1 MDAYFTKEKIN
12 AITEFLNEKTV
23 VESKKVDNIEFQE
36 TGYKKGHTPPADG
49 YRPLTDDF
57 CFRGVDKHWWLHF
70 KVSVPKCAD
79 GREMRLKFKTGK
91 ENEWDAINP
100 QGILYINGKLVGG
113 ADVNHHEYPL
123 QEGEYDIYFYLYSA
137 TVEGIFELYTS
148 LDTVDLAVEKLYYD
162 IKVPLEAANCFVE
175 NDKNRIDIFKHLLIA
190 ANMIDLRSPYNEDF
204 YRSIKDADQYL
215 ATEFYGKACGES
227 DVTVHCIGHTHI
239 DVAWLWTLAQTVEKT
254 QRSFSNVLG
263 LMERYPEYKFMSSQ
277 PQLYA
282 YLKESA
288 PDVYEKVKEKV
299 REGRWEVEGAMWLEA
314 DCNLISGES
323 MVRQIIH
330 GKRFMK
336 EEFDVD
342 SKTLW
347 LPDVFGYSAAMP
359 QILRK
364 CGVDNFVTSKISWNE
379 MNTMPYDTF
388 MWEGIDGT
396 EIFSN
401 FLTAQDSRPDLSIDN
416 YTNYNGFLRPNQ
428 VLGAWNRYQQ
438 KEYNKDVTLTYGYGD
453 GGGGPTAWMLEN
465 QRRLSYGI
473 PGFPKTK
480 PSTTG
485 EWLSKVRENFEK
497 GCEELRRTPRWVG
510 ELYLELHRGTY
521 TSVAKNKK
529 NNRDCEFLLQK
540 AESINAIAAAMGMRS
555 DYPDQKLY
563 SAWQTLLLNQFH
575 DILPGSSIKEV
586 YEDCDVDY
594 AKIKDTANTEITT
607 ALDSVAAN
615 VKGRGELVYN
625 PTGYNMSGLIEK
637 NGELYET
644 PEISAFGYKVVD
656 LEKAESRVQVIG
668 PMLEND
674 YYTLV
679 LDKAGRI
686 KTLYDKVNCR
696 EVLIAGAY
704 GNEFRVFEDFPKT
717 YDNWEISRYY
727 NEKMWILDSKAE
739 ITPFTNNVGAG
750 FVVERDYLDSKISQT
765 IQLYNNS
772 RRIDFKT
779 EIDWKQD
786 HQILKIAFPL
796 DVHTNKATYDIQFG
810 NIERPTHSN
819 TSWDAAKFEVCAH
832 KWVDVSENGYG
843 VALLNNCK
851 YGFNTVGSTVSLTV
865 LKCGTNPNVFADRCH
880 HEFTYSLLPHSG
892 DFREGLVQKEAYCL
906 NNPMVSKTIDN
917 ADGTLADSYSAISC
931 DCPNVTIDTLKKA
944 YDGSG
949 YVARLFDSFDC
960 RKVVKLKVGFEF
972 TSAYLCDMLE
982 NEIKELEVR
991 GDEIILPLKNFEIAT
1006 IKIK

>member
-23 VESKKVDNIEFQE
+23 VESKKIDNIEFQE

-113 ADVNHHEYPL
+113 ADINHHEYPL

-148 LDTVDLAVEKLYYD
+148 LDMVDLAVEKLYYD

-379 MNTMPYDTF
+379 MNTMPYDPF
-388 MWEGIDGT
+388 MWEGMDGT
-396 EIFSN
+396 EIFPN

-497 GCEELRRTPRWVG
+497 GCEELHRTPRWVG

-540 AESINAIAAAMGMRS
+540 AESINAIATAMGMRS

-607 ALDSVAAN
+607 ALDSVADN

-625 PTGYNMSGLIEK
+625 PTGYDMSGIIEK
-637 NGELYET
+637 DGELYET
-644 PEISAFGYKVVD
+644 PEIPAFGYKVVD
-656 LEKAESRVQVIG
+656 LNAAENRVQVIG

-686 KTLYDKVNCR
+686 KTLYDKTAQR
-696 EVLIAGAY
+696 EVFLAGAY

-727 NEKMWILDSKAE
+727 NEKMWVLDSKAE
-739 ITPFTNNVGAG
+739 ITPFTNNAGAG
-750 FVVERDYLDSKISQT
+750 FIVKRDYLDSKISQT
-765 IQLYNNS
+765 IQLYNQS

-810 NIERPTHSN
+810 NIERPTHFN

-917 ADGTLADSYSAISC
+917 ADGALADNYSAISC

>member
-1 MDAYFTKEKIN
+1 MDLYFTKEKVT
-12 AITEFLNEKTV
+12 AITKFLEEKIIATSHKIV
-23 VESKKVDNIEFQE
+23 NIDFQE
-36 TGYKKGHTPPADG
+36 TDYKKGHIPPASG
-49 YRPLTDDF
+49 YQPLSENY
-57 CFRGVDKHWWLHF
+57 CFHGIDKHWWLHF
-70 KVSVPKCAD
+70 KVTVPKCSD
-79 GREMRLKFKTGK
+79 GQEIRLKFKTGK
-91 ENEWDAINP
+91 ETEWDAINP

-113 ADVNHHEYPL
+113 MDANHHEYPL
-123 QEGEYDIYFYLYSA
+123 TQGEYDIYLYLYSA
-137 TVEGIFELYTS
+137 RVEGIFNLDAS
-148 LDTVDLAVEKLYYD
+148 LITVDLAVEKLFYD
-162 IKVPLEAANCFVE
+162 IKVPLESACCLSE
-175 NDKNRIDIFKHLLIA
+175 NDKNRADILKHIQIA
-190 ANMIDLRSPYNEDF
+190 ANMIDFRSPYNEEF
-204 YRSIKDADQYL
+204 YRSIAAADEYL
-215 ATEFYGKACGES
+215 KTEFYGKACGNS

-288 PDVYEKVKEKV
+288 PDIYEKVKEKV

-336 EEFDVD
+336 DEFGVD

-379 MNTMPYDTF
+379 YNTMPYDTF

-401 FLTAQDSRPDLSIDN
+401 FLTAQPSRPDGSVDN
-416 YTNYNGFLRPNQ
+416 YTTYNSFLEPTYT
-428 VLGAWNRYQQ
+428 LGAWNRYQQ
-438 KEYNKDVTLTYGYGD
+438 KEYNKDVAMTYGYGD

-465 QRRLSYGI
+465 QRRLEKGI
-473 PGFPKTK
+473 PGMPKTK
-480 PSTTG
+480 ISSSA
-485 EWLSKVRENFEK
+485 EWLSAVRENFTK
-497 GCEELRRTPRWVG
+497 SCQELRRTPRWVG

-540 AESINAIAAAMGMRS
+540 AESINAIATAMGMQK
-555 DYPDQKLY
+555 DYPDEKLY

-586 YEDCDVDY
+586 YDDCDVDY
-594 AKIKDTANTEITT
+594 AGIKTTANAEITT
-607 ALDSVAAN
+607 AINAIAQN
-615 VKGRGELVYN
+615 VKGSGELIYN
-625 PTGYNMSGLIEK
+625 PTGYNMCGVVEK
-637 NGELYET
+637 DGELFET
-644 PEISAFGYKVVD
+644 PEIPAYGYKVVD
-656 LEKAESRVQVIG
+656 LAPTESRVQVIG

-674 YYTLV
+674 YYCLV

-686 KTLYDKVNCR
+686 KTLYDKQNCR

-704 GNEFRVFEDFPKT
+704 GNEFRVFEDLPKD
-717 YDNWEISRYY
+717 YDNWEITRYY
-727 NEKMWILDSKAE
+727 NEKMWVLDSKAE

-750 FVVERDYLDSKISQT
+750 FVVKKQYLDSEIIQT

-796 DVHTNKATYDIQFG
+796 DVHTSKATYDIQFG

-851 YGFNTVGSTVSLTV
+851 YGFNTAGSTVSLTV
-865 LKCGTNPNVFADRCH
+865 LKCGTYPNEFADRCH

-892 DFREGLVQKEAYCL
+892 DFREAMVQKEAYAL
-906 NNPMVSKTIDN
+906 NNPMVSKAVN
-917 ADGTLADSYSAISC
+917 NENGTLADTYSAISC
-931 DCPNVTIDTLKKA
+931 DSPNVTIDTLKKA

-949 YVARLFDSFDC
+949 IVARLFDSFDC
-960 RKVVKLKVGFEF
+960 RKTVKLKVGFDF

-982 NEIKELEVR
+982 NELSELEVR
-991 GDEIILPLKNFEIAT
+991 GGEIILPLKNFEIAT

>member
-1 MDAYFTKEKIN
+1 MDTYFTKEKIN
-12 AITEFLNEKTV
+12 SIAEFLNEKIV
-23 VESKKVDNIEFQE
+23 VESKKIENIEFLE
-36 TGYKKGHTPPADG
+36 SGYKKGHTPPACG
-49 YRPLTDDF
+49 YRPLSDDF
-57 CFRGVDKHWWLHF
+57 CFSGIDKHWWLHF
-70 KVSVPKCAD
+70 KVTVPECSEGK
-79 GREMRLKFKTGK
+79 EVRLFFVTGK

-100 QGILYINGKLVGG
+100 QGILYINGELIGG
-113 ADVNHHEYPL
+113 ADANHHEYPL
-123 QEGEYDIYFYLYSA
+123 KAGEYDIYFYLYSGR
-137 TVEGIFELYTS
+137 VEGIFNLVAS
-148 LDTVDLAVEKLYYD
+148 LHTVDLAVEKLYYD
-162 IKVPLEAANCFVE
+162 IKVPLESANCLAE
-175 NDKNRIDIFKHLLIA
+175 NDKNRFDILKHLQIA
-190 ANMIDLRSPYNEDF
+190 TNMIDLRSPYNEDF
-204 YRSIKDADQYL
+204 YRSIKEADQYM
-215 ATEFYGKACGES
+215 ATEFYGKACGDS
-227 DVTVHCIGHTHI
+227 DITVHCIGHTHI

-288 PDVYEKVKEKV
+288 PEVYEKVKEKV
-299 REGRWEVEGAMWLEA
+299 REGRWEAEGAMWLEA

-347 LPDVFGYSAAMP
+347 LPDVFGYSAALP
-359 QILRK
+359 QILKK

-401 FLTAQDSRPDLSIDN
+401 FLTAQDSRPDGSTEN
-416 YTNYNGFLRPNQ
+416 YTTYNAFLRPNQ

-438 KEYNKDVTLTYGYGD
+438 KDYNKDVTMTYGYGD

-473 PGFPKTK
+473 PGMPKTK
-480 PSTTG
+480 ISTSA
-485 EWLSKVRENFEK
+485 EWLGRVRENFQK
-497 GCEELRRTPRWVG
+497 SCKELRRTPRWVG

-540 AESINAIAAAMGMRS
+540 AESINAIAAAMGTRP
-555 DYPDQKLY
+555 DYPDEKLY

-586 YEDCDVDY
+586 YDDCDVDY
-594 AKIKDTANTEITT
+594 ANIKNTANAEITN
-607 ALDSVAAN
+607 ALDSIAAN

-625 PTGYNMSGLIEK
+625 PTGYDMSGLIEK

-644 PEISAFGYKVVD
+644 PEIPAYGYKVVD
-656 LEKAESRVQVIG
+656 LSAAENRVQVIG

-686 KTLYDKVNCR
+686 KTLYDKENRR

-704 GNEFRVFEDFPKT
+704 GNEFRVFEDFPKD

-727 NEKMWILDSKAE
+727 SEKMWVLDSKAD
-739 ITPFTNNVGAG
+739 IKPFTNNVGAG

-796 DVHTNKATYDIQFG
+796 DLHTTKATYDIQFG

-865 LKCGTNPNVFADRCH
+865 LKCGTNPNPEADRCH

-892 DFREGLVQKEAYCL
+892 DFREAMVQKEAYRL
-906 NNPMVSKTIDN
+906 NNPMVSKSVDN
-917 ADGTLADSYSAISC
+917 PNGTLVDSYSAISC
-931 DCPNVTIDTLKKA
+931 DSENVTIDTLKKA

-949 YVARLFDSFDC
+949 IVARLFDSFDC
-960 RKVVKLKVGFEF
+960 RKTVKLKVGFDF
-972 TSAYLCDMLE
+972 QKAHLCDMLE
-982 NEIKELEVR
+982 NEISELEVR
-991 GDEIILPLKNFEIAT
+991 DGEIILPLKNFEIAT